1 MKKSFWIA
9 TDVITELLP
18 WKKKDLVFALEELRH
33 CVNSLLTFICSNST
47 LGTPE
52 QYAKIYSKLTIKA
65 PERCH

>member
-18 WKKKDLVFALEELRH
+18 WKMKDLVFALEELRH
-33 CVNSLLTFICSNST
+33 CVNSQLTFICSNST

>member
-33 CVNSLLTFICSNST
+33 CVNSQLTFICSNST
-47 LGTPE
+47 LGAPE